1 MGFIK
6 KTTKY
11 DAGNTPIW
19 LSVDR
24 RKTAGGT
31 LKELPEAPALIP
43 AGTPAYLDEMGGK
56 ITVLET
62 FRVSKS
68 VSSSDTTVEVESAGN
83 LPQITKGQFVM
94 KAPSSYSEKGAAV
107 TVGTVS
113 EGSKPGTKKFTIT
126 AGALGELVEGDVLV
140 GADKTGSDAS
150 MVTLPNGL
158 IWHDLYIREGDYDQ
172 TAAIV
177 VSGSILEVRI
187 SPVPDVVKQAL
198 PMITFE
204 KEA

>member
-24 RKTAGGT
+24 RKTAGGA
-31 LKELPEAPALIP
+31 LKDLPEGPALIP
-43 AGTPAYLDEMGGK
+43 AGTPAYLDEMGSK

-62 FRVSKS
+62 FRVSKA
-68 VSSSDTTVEVESAGN
+68 VSAADTTVEVESAGN
-83 LPQITKGQFVM
+83 LPQVTKGQFLM
-94 KAPSSYSEKGAAV
+94 KAPASHSEKGTAV

-113 EGSKPGTKKFTIT
+113 EGSRPGTKKFTIT
-126 AGALGELVEGDVLV
+126 AGALGELREGDVLV
-140 GADKTGSDAS
+140 AADKTGVDAS

-158 IWHDLYIREGDYDQ
+158 IWHDLYIREGDYAQ

-177 VSGSILEVRI
+177 VSGSILESRI
-187 SPVPDVVKQAL
+187 SPIPDVVKQAL

>member
-31 LKELPEAPALIP
+31 LKELPEAPAVIP
-43 AGTPAYLDEMGGK
+43 AGTPAYLDKMGGDV
-56 ITVLET
+56 TLLET
-62 FRVSKS
+62 FRVAKA
-68 VSSSDTTVEVESAGN
+68 VSASDTSVEVEAVGN
-83 LPQITKGQFVM
+83 LPQIVKDQIVM
-94 KAPSSYSEKGAAV
+94 KAPASYSESGTAVKAGAV
-107 TVGTVS
+107 SDGTL
-113 EGSKPGTKKFTIT
+113 PGTKKFAIT
-126 AGALGELVEGDVLV
+126 AGALGELAVGDILV
-140 GADKTGSDAS
+140 SADKTGSDAKMS
-150 MVTLPNGL
+150 ALPNGL
-158 IWHDLYIREGDYDQ
+158 VWHDLEIREGDYAQ

-177 VSGSILEVRI
+177 VSGSILESRI
-187 SPVPDVVKQAL
+187 SPIPDVVKKAL

>member
-6 KTTKY
+6 KREIY

-31 LKELPEAPALIP
+31 LKTLPEAPALIP
-43 AGTPAYLDEMGGK
+43 AGTPAYLDEMGGE
-56 ITVLET
+56 ITLLET
-62 FRVSKS
+62 FRIAKEVTA
-68 VSSSDTTVEVESAGN
+68 SDTSVEVEALGN
-83 LPQITKGQFVM
+83 VPQITKDQIVM
-94 KAPSSYSEKGAAV
+94 KAPASFSEKGKAV
-107 TVGTVS
+107 KVGAVS
-113 EGSKPGTKKFTIT
+113 DGSTAGTKKFTIT
-126 AGALGELVEGDVLV
+126 AGDLGTLAVGDILVV
-140 GADKTGSDAS
+140 ADKAGEDAS
-150 MVTLPNGL
+150 IVTKPNGL
-158 IWHDLYIREGDYDQ
+158 IWHDLYVREGDFAQ
-172 TAAIV
+172 TGAVV
-177 VSGSILEVRI
+177 VSGSILEERI

>member
-6 KTTKY
+6 KTMKY
-11 DAGNTPIW
+11 DAGNMPIW

-31 LKELPEAPALIP
+31 LKNLPEGPALIP

-56 ITVLET
+56 IEVLET
-62 FRVSKS
+62 FRVSKA
-68 VSSSDTTVEVESAGN
+68 VTSSDTSVEVEATGN

-94 KAPSSYSEKGAAV
+94 KAPTSYSETGSAI
-107 TVGTVS
+107 TVGAVS
-113 EGSKPGTKKFTIT
+113 EGTTPGTKKFTIT
-126 AGALGELVEGDVLV
+126 AGALGELAIGDVLV
-140 GADKTGSDAS
+140 VADKTGSDAS
-150 MVTLPNGL
+150 MAILPNGL
-158 IWHDLYIREGDYDQ
+158 IWHDLYVHEGDYAQ

-177 VSGSILEVRI
+177 VSGSILESRI
-187 SPVPDVVKQAL
+187 SPIPGVVKQAL

>member
-6 KTTKY
+6 KTTQY

-31 LKELPEAPALIP
+31 LKDLPEGPALIP

-62 FRVSKS
+62 FRVSKA
-68 VSSSDTTVEVESAGN
+68 VSASDTSVEVEAMGN

-94 KAPSSYSEKGAAV
+94 KTPASYSEKGTAV
-107 TVGTVS
+107 TAGTVS
-113 EGSKPGTKKFTIT
+113 DGSTSGTKKFTIS
-126 AGALGELVEGDVLV
+126 AGALGELAVGDILV
-140 GADKTGSDAS
+140 AADKTGSDAS
-150 MVTLPNGL
+150 MATLPNGL
-158 IWHDLYIREGDYDQ
+158 IWHDLYIREGDYAQ
-172 TAAIV
+172 TAAIA
-177 VSGSILEVRI
+177 VSGSILESRI
-187 SPVPDVVKQAL
+187 SPIPDVVKQAL

>member
-31 LKELPEAPALIP
+31 LKELPEAPAIIP

-62 FRVSKS
+62 FRISKA
-68 VSSSDTTVEVESAGN
+68 VTSSDTSVEVESTGN
-83 LPQITKGQFVM
+83 VPQITKDQIVM
-94 KAPSSYSEKGAAV
+94 KAPSSYSDKGSAAKA
-107 TVGTVS
+107 GTVS

-126 AGALGELVEGDVLV
+126 AGALGELAEGDILV
-140 GADKTGSDAS
+140 AADKTGSDAS
-150 MVTLPNGL
+150 MVALPNGL
-158 IWHDLYIREGDYDQ
+158 IWHDLYIREGDYAQ
-172 TAAIV
+172 TAAVV
-177 VSGSILEVRI
+177 VSGSILEARI
-187 SPVPDVVKQAL
+187 SPIPGVVKQAL